1 MSSDVLDAALPGS
14 SVILVG
20 KLFTMHRRL
29 VVGQFGRVTSAKQH
43 EVLER
48 LTRLFAPASQ

>member
-1 MSSDVLDAALPGS
+1 
-14 SVILVG
+14 
-20 KLFTMHRRL
+20 MHRRL

>member
-1 MSSDVLDAALPGS
+1 
-14 SVILVG
+14 VILVS

-29 VVGQFGRVTSAKQH
+29 VVGQFGRVTLAKQH

-48 LTRLFAPASQ
+48 LTRLFAPPTQ